1 MKNNTAV
8 YDARTLGMGR
18 MLVLGFQHMFAMF
31 GATILVPTITGL
43 SVSATLLFAGLG
55 TLLFHWF
62 TKWKVPAFLG
72 SSFAFLGGYATVVTM
87 GTELG
92 MSQSEALPY
101 ACVGVVAAGLLYF
114 VLAAAV
120 KAFGVKRVMKLF
132 PPVVT
137 GPIIISIGLILAG
150 TAIKSILSC
159 WWVALIAI
167 LVVIICNIWG
177 KGMIKIIPILLG
189 VLVSYIV
196 AAFAGQVDGAKI
208 NEAAWIGLPFQWQDT
223 GMYAISVGRWDFL
236 LTAIIAIMPI
246 AIATMIEHIGDICA
260 IGSTTDRN
268 YLEEPGLHRTLMGDG
283 AATVL
288 ASLFG
293 APANTTYGEN
303 TGVLNLTRVFDPR
316 VVRIAAVIAV
326 LFSFSPKFA
335 ALIGCMPAATIGGV
349 SLILYG
355 MISSVGIRSLV
366 ENHVDLTD
374 SRNLIITALTITLA
388 VGISYGC
395 EGGALQFGA
404 IGISGLACAAIIGI
418 LAAVILPDN
427 EKKEYANLMSYAEM
441 TRTEYQILLMLYVA
455 NIDGK
460 IQDEELSVML
470 QKTNPETL
478 AKVREIFARMSDREV
493 VECIRENKVRFAS
506 KQSDHDQLIGDIRS
520 VLGADNNIASKT
532 DYICVAIEKL
542 LV

>member
-1 MKNNTAV
+1 MKDVIITNV
-8 YDARTLGMGR
+8 YDARSLGKGR
-18 MLVLGFQHMFAMF
+18 MLVLGFQHLFAMF

-72 SSFAFLGGYATVVTM
+72 SSFAFLGGYATIVAM
-87 GTELG
+87 GADLG
-92 MSQSEALPY
+92 MTQAESLPF
-101 ACVGVVAAGLLYF
+101 ACVGVMASGLLYF
-114 VLAAAV
+114 VLAALV

-137 GPIIISIGLILAG
+137 GPIVISIGLILAG
-150 TAIKSILSC
+150 TAVKSILSC

-167 LVVIICNIWG
+167 FVVISCNIWG

-189 VLVSYIV
+189 VIISYIV
-196 AAFAGQVDGAKI
+196 AAIAGQVDGTVI
-208 NEAAWIGLPFQWQDT
+208 REAAWIGLPFRWEDT
-223 GMYAISVGRWDFL
+223 GLHAIASNRWDFL
-236 LTAIIAIMPI
+236 ITAIIAIMPI
-246 AIATMIEHIGDICA
+246 AFATMIEHIGDICA

-268 YLEEPGLHRTLMGDG
+268 YLEDPGLHRTLMGDG
-283 AATVL
+283 AATML

-326 LFSFSPKFA
+326 LLSFSPKFA
-335 ALIGCMPAATIGGV
+335 ALIYAMPAATIGGV

-374 SRNLIITALTITLA
+374 SRNLIIASITLTLA
-388 VGISYGC
+388 VGINYGC
-395 EGGALQFGA
+395 EGGAIRFGN
-404 IGISGLACAAIIGI
+404 IGISGLAFAAIIGI
-418 LAAVILPDN
+418 LVTVILP
-427 EKKEYANLMSYAEM
+427 EKKS
-441 TRTEYQILLMLYVA
+441 
-455 NIDGK
+455 
-460 IQDEELSVML
+460 
-470 QKTNPETL
+470 
-478 AKVREIFARMSDREV
+478 
-493 VECIRENKVRFAS
+493 
-506 KQSDHDQLIGDIRS
+506 
-520 VLGADNNIASKT
+520 
-532 DYICVAIEKL
+532 
-542 LV
+542 

>member
-1 MKNNTAV
+1 MAKLSTNEAV
-8 YDARTLGMGR
+8 YDARQLGKGR
-18 MLVLGFQHMFAMF
+18 MLVLGLQHMFAMF

-62 TKWKVPAFLG
+62 TKMKVPAFLG
-72 SSFAFLGGYATVVTM
+72 SSFAFLGGYATVVAM
-87 GTELG
+87 GTEMG
-92 MSQSEALPY
+92 MTQSEALPY

-114 VLAAAV
+114 VLAAAF
-120 KAFGVKRVMKLF
+120 KLFGVHRVMKLF

-150 TAIKSILSC
+150 TAVKSILTN

-189 VLVSYIV
+189 VLASYVV
-196 AAFAGQVDGAKI
+196 AAIFGQLEPGKVQALHD
-208 NEAAWIGLPFQWQDT
+208 AAWVGLPFQWQNT
-223 GMYAISVGRWDFL
+223 GMYALGSGNWSFL
-236 LTAIIAIMPI
+236 ITAIVAIMPI
-246 AIATMIEHIGDICA
+246 ALATMIEHIGDMCA
-260 IGSTTDRN
+260 ISSTCNRN
-268 YLEEPGLHRTLMGDG
+268 YLEDPGLHRTLMGDG

-316 VVRIAAVIAV
+316 VIRIAAVVAII
-326 LFSFSPKFA
+326 FSFSPKFA
-335 ALIGCMPAATIGGV
+335 ALIYAMPTATIGGV

-355 MISSVGIRSLV
+355 MISSVGVRSLV
-366 ENHVDLTD
+366 ENQVDLTD

-395 EGGALQFGA
+395 EGGALQFGK
-404 IGISGLACAAIIGI
+404 IGISGLAVAAIVGI
-418 LAAVILPDN
+418 IAAVVLPGKGGMDDTVDVKQIDEI
-427 EKKEYANLMSYAEM
+427 EKKSE
-441 TRTEYQILLMLYVA
+441 
-455 NIDGK
+455 
-460 IQDEELSVML
+460 
-470 QKTNPETL
+470 
-478 AKVREIFARMSDREV
+478 
-493 VECIRENKVRFAS
+493 
-506 KQSDHDQLIGDIRS
+506 
-520 VLGADNNIASKT
+520 
-532 DYICVAIEKL
+532 
-542 LV
+542 

>member
-1 MKNNTAV
+1 MSTINTSGAV
-8 YDARTLGMGR
+8 YDARQLGKGR
-18 MLVLGFQHMFAMF
+18 MLVLGIQHMFAMF

-62 TKWKVPAFLG
+62 TKMKVPAFLG
-72 SSFAFLGGYATVVTM
+72 SSFAFLGGYATVVAM
-87 GTELG
+87 GTEMG
-92 MSQSEALPY
+92 MTQAEALPF

-114 VLAAAV
+114 VLAAAF
-120 KAFGVKRVMKLF
+120 KMFGVKRVMKLF

-150 TAIKSILSC
+150 TAVKSILTN
-159 WWVALIAI
+159 WWIALIAI
-167 LVVIICNIWG
+167 LVVIVCNIWG

-189 VLVSYIV
+189 VLASYVV
-196 AAFAGQVDGAKI
+196 AALAGQLEADKVQMLHD
-208 NEAAWIGLPFQWQDT
+208 AAWVGVPFQWHNT
-223 GMYAISVGRWDFL
+223 GLYALGTGNWSFL
-236 LTAIIAIMPI
+236 ITAIVAIMPI
-246 AIATMIEHIGDICA
+246 ALATMIEHIGDICA
-260 IGSTTDRN
+260 ISSTCNRN
-268 YLEEPGLHRTLMGDG
+268 YLEDPGLHRTLMGDG

-316 VVRIAAVIAV
+316 VIRIAAVIAV
-326 LFSFSPKFA
+326 IFSFSPKFA
-335 ALIGCMPAATIGGV
+335 ALIYAMPTATIGGV

-395 EGGALQFGA
+395 DGGALHFGS
-404 IGISGLACAAIIGI
+404 IGISGLAVAAVVGI
-418 LAAVILPDN
+418 LAAVILPNKKGDTEN
-427 EKKEYANLMSYAEM
+427 VEFEQIEEVEK
-441 TRTEYQILLMLYVA
+441 IV
-455 NIDGK
+455 D
-460 IQDEELSVML
+460 
-470 QKTNPETL
+470 
-478 AKVREIFARMSDREV
+478 
-493 VECIRENKVRFAS
+493 
-506 KQSDHDQLIGDIRS
+506 
-520 VLGADNNIASKT
+520 
-532 DYICVAIEKL
+532 
-542 LV
+542 